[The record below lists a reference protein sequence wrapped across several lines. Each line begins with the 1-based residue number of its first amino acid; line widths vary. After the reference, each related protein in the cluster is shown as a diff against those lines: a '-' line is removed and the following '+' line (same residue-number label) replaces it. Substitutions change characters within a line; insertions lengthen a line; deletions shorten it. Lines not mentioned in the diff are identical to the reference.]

1 MFSYIAPGRGE
12 IPSNPRTLHWINGS
26 DLGFERATERV
37 NIATGMESSLQCGM
51 KVKSRALHYL
61 VLLGGMLPAVVFA
74 DEVLQ
79 SDWASATSPAAAV
92 YETLIP
98 TEQFPLF
105 NTSGQQKQLLALK
118 WQHQPFDGHSLR
130 FAAGYGDDVY
140 LEEMSY
146 DSVSTMAE
154 LAWTSQGVG
163 RLRPRLSGSLFVGE
177 ADTRGEAYRHL
188 DRKYMGF
195 TVGGRVTLSEKHSPY
210 ISFRMLRASYDEDPL
225 EDPLSASAEIS
236 RLTAGWDWQVRP
248 NWRLRA
254 EADFTLEDEF
264 SLNLDRYDPSRVVF
278 STRFDF
284 R

>member
-1 MFSYIAPGRGE
+1 
-12 IPSNPRTLHWINGS
+12 
-26 DLGFERATERV
+26 
-37 NIATGMESSLQCGM
+37 MESSLQCGV

-79 SDWASATSPAAAV
+79 PYGASAASPTSAAA
-92 YETLIP
+92 YETLTP

-105 NTSGQQKQLLALK
+105 NNASQQKQLLALK
-118 WQHQPFDGHSLR
+118 WQHQPVDGHSLR
-130 FAAGYGDDVY
+130 FSAGYGDDVY
-140 LEEMSY
+140 LEETPT

-154 LAWTSQGVG
+154 LAWTGQGGG
-163 RLRPRLSGSLFVGE
+163 RLRPSLSGSLFMGE
-177 ADTRGEAYRHL
+177 AEARDEAYQHL
-188 DRKYMGF
+188 DRKYVGI
-195 TVGGRVTLSEKHSPY
+195 TLGGRVTLFETHSPY
-210 ISFRMLRASYDEDPL
+210 VSFRMLRASYDEAAL
-225 EDPLSASAEIS
+225 ESTAASPETS

-254 EADFTLEDEF
+254 EADYTLEDDF
-264 SLNLDRYDPSRVVF
+264 SVSLDRYDRSRVLF